1 MIVTVIDTPRTKLYK
16 LQKWEIMNSIATKF
30 RDDASIDGIILV
42 YSFTDPRRVQTHR
55 ELVEILYK
63 FLEKIF

>member
-1 MIVTVIDTPRTKLYK
+1 
-16 LQKWEIMNSIATKF
+16 MNSIATKF

-42 YSFTDPRRVQTHR
+42 YSFTDPRRVQKHR

-63 FLEKIF
+63 FLEKIY